1 MKPLTVVTGIVLGTC
16 LSIAVSLAA
25 VLTMFVILGEE
36 YPRLEHEFRALIIS
50 SAIFTA
56 MTAISAVSF
65 YWMLIAHPAR
75 FAAQA
80 AMWLGIAATGVF
92 FWP

>member
-25 VLTMFVILGEE
+25 VLTMFVILGDE
-36 YPRLEHEFRALIIS
+36 YPRLEHEFRALIGS
-50 SAIFTA
+50 LAIFTA
-56 MTAISAVSF
+56 MTALSAVSF
-65 YWMLIAHPAR
+65 YWMLVGHPLR
-75 FAAQA
+75 IAAQVVT
-80 AMWLGIAATGVF
+80 WLGILATGYF